1 MHRLPTSPTAAAA
14 ISDDLR
20 FTHVA
25 SGARIAWA
33 RTGRGPTLV
42 RVAHWMTNVQHDPRS
57 PIWGPWLVQMGRSMQ
72 MIRYD
77 ERGCGSSGADDVA
90 LGLDTA
96 LAELEAVIDATNAP
110 RVALLGQSGAA
121 APAIAYAVKYP
132 ERVSHL
138 VLLGGYLRGQL
149 AAAENAHADQEAV
162 AFLEAKIRLTE
173 LGWGRADPAVQQLFT
188 ASFIPDATREMA
200 IEFNEQQRLSCDGA
214 RAARIMRARA
224 LLDVSALAP
233 TVRCPTL
240 VLHASGDLVVAVERG
255 RELAAAIP
263 GARFEMLA
271 SNNHIPIPGDAAFDR
286 FCDAITA
293 FVAAPASTSASAL
306 KLTPREHDLAEAVA
320 LGLDNL
326 QIAARLGI
334 KDKTARNA
342 LSALY
347 AKLAVEGRPQAIV
360 QLRAQGFGT

>member
-1 MHRLPTSPTAAAA
+1 MSRPLANVVAPI

-42 RVAHWMTNVQHDPRS
+42 RVAHWMTNVEHDPRS
-57 PIWGPWLVQMGRSMQ
+57 PIWGPWLAQMGRSLQ
-72 MIRYD
+72 VIRYD
-77 ERGCGSSGADDVA
+77 ERGCGSSGVDDVA
-90 LGLDTA
+90 LGIDTA
-96 LAELEAVIDATNAP
+96 LEELAAVIDATNEP

-138 VLLGGYLRGQL
+138 VLLGGYLCGQL
-149 AAAENAHADQEAV
+149 VASPNSQAAE
-162 AFLEAKIRLTE
+162 FLEAKIRLTE

-188 ASFIPDATREMA
+188 ASFIPDASREMA
-200 IEFNEQQRLSCDGA
+200 SAFNEQQRLSCDGA

-224 LLDVSALAP
+224 LLDVAP
-233 TVRCPTL
+233 IAPQVRCPTL

-271 SNNHIPIPGDAAFDR
+271 SNNHVPIPGNAAFDR
-286 FCDAITA
+286 FCEAITA
-293 FVAAPASTSASAL
+293 FVAPPVSTSASAL

-326 QIAARLGI
+326 QIAARLGVA
-334 KDKTARNA
+334 DKTARNA

-347 AKLAVEGRPQAIV
+347 AKLDVEGRPQAIV
-360 QLRAQGFGT
+360 LLRSHGFGG